1 MFIGHGAE
9 RSGPPIHLARFQRWL
24 GEESDVAFATVLARG
39 GPLLDDLSTIAP
51 VRVLDERWTLA
62 RITQQGLARAGATR
76 ASGGV
81 SNVRERW
88 ALRGWRHAPLVYINT
103 VSPETVRMLP
113 LLPAEAAVLTHVHE
127 MEAALRYTIDPS
139 LWQVLFDRTTRWVAV
154 SNAVAEN
161 LIERHGIDPSRIVV
175 HHGIIEP
182 VARASGEQRAE
193 ARRALGLPS
202 DAFVVGASGMTE
214 WRKAPDLFVRLAAD
228 VRRRTKRP
236 VWFVWVGG
244 ASAGPEWWPL
254 DHEARHLGVVDRV
267 RFLGMQ
273 DDPGSWFRM
282 FDVFAVMAREDAFPL
297 AALEAASASVPIV
310 SFDTGGTVELVAASG
325 GAGIIVPYPNTE
337 RFAEAI
343 LALAA
348 DPGRRSAIGE
358 KLAAHVRSHHLVEI
372 GAPPLLDTVRAAL
385 AQGPTAR
392 A

>member
-9 RSGPPIHLARFQRWL
+9 RSGPPIHLARFQRWIAA
-24 GEESDVAFATVLARG
+24 ESDLSFATVLTRG
-39 GPLLDDLSTIAP
+39 GPLLDDLRAIAP
-51 VRVLDERWTLA
+51 VRVLDQRWTLA

-76 ASGGV
+76 VGAGV

-88 ALRGWRHAPLVYINT
+88 ALRNWRHAPLVYINT

-113 LLPAEAAVLTHVHE
+113 RLPADSAVLTHVHE

-139 LWQVLFDRTTRWVAV
+139 LRQLLFDRTTRWVAV

-161 LIERHGIDPSRIVV
+161 LVDRHGIDPSRIVV
-175 HHGIIEP
+175 HHGIVEP
-182 VARASGEQRAE
+182 VARPSGEQRVQ
-193 ARRALGLPS
+193 ARQELGLPP

-228 VRRRTKRP
+228 VRRLTERP
-236 VWFVWVGG
+236 VCFVWVGG
-244 ASAGPEWWPL
+244 ATSGPEWWPL
-254 DHEARHLGVVDRV
+254 DHEARHLGVADTV
-267 RFLGMQ
+267 RFVGMQ
-273 DDPGSWFRM
+273 EDPGSWFGA

-297 AALEAASASVPIV
+297 AALEAASAAVPIV

-325 GAGIIVPYPNTE
+325 GAGIIVPYPDTE
-337 RFAEAI
+337 QFAQAI

-348 DPGRRSAIGE
+348 DPGRCSAMGE
-358 KLAAHVRSHHLVEI
+358 QLATHVRTHHLVEI
-372 GAPPLLDTVRAAL
+372 GAPPLLDTVRAVL
-385 AQGPTAR
+385 AQGPTRR